1 LTHTNAKERKGLFDR
16 TYAKERKGQYTDD
29 KERKGHQKDA
39 KERKKRKN
47 NYTHQKV
54 FGCIV
59 GVAIGY

>member
-16 TYAKERKGQYTDD
+16 TYAKERI
-29 KERKGHQKDA
+29 GHQKDA
-39 KERKKRKN
+39 KERKERKD

-54 FGCIV
+54 LGCIV